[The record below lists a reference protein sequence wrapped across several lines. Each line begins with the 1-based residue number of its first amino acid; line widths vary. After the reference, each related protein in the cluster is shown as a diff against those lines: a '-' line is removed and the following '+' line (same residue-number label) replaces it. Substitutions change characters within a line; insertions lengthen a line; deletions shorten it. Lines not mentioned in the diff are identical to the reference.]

1 MPRKEVF
8 MLSIRCPLCE
18 DMVYLTLADW
28 EDFIGWLPLGQ
39 KTRLGLVCTSCHR
52 EFLLELTISQII
64 KKRR

>member
-1 MPRKEVF
+1 

-39 KTRLGLVCTSCHR
+39 PTRLGLVCTNCHN
-52 EFLLELTISQII
+52 EFILQLTLSQVITE
-64 KKRR
+64 RR